1 MSDELI
7 TTEDLARKL
16 GRAEITVREWV
27 KHGVIHGYRLPGSN
41 LVFIKMSDLEQSL
54 VPYETKDHSK

>member
-27 KHGVIHGYRLPGSN
+27 KNGIIRGYRLPGSN
-41 LVFIKMSDLEQSL
+41 LVFIKMSDLKLSL
-54 VPYETKDHSK
+54 VPYETKDQHK